1 MLSSKYLL
9 FYTIDLNLQA
19 SKQRSHNI
27 LENEIEWFWK
37 LLTTSKWR
45 LISGKSASINMEH
58 SNCFHYL
65 NSNDGQVHLMRFRL
79 MGSSE
84 AEGTG

>member
-19 SKQRSHNI
+19 SMQHSHNI
-27 LENEIEWFWK
+27 LEKKIEWFWK

-58 SNCFHYL
+58 SNCFHL
-65 NSNDGQVHLMRFRL
+65 NSDDGQIHLMRFRL